1 VLEWEAKDR
10 SVSQSQNEETI
21 SQIPSLSGPGCKK
34 KKKKKKT
41 YRGDCAGKISS
52 MSGRAVCG
60 SSLHHLLGPFS
71 GEPEL

>member
-1 VLEWEAKDR
+1 
-10 SVSQSQNEETI
+10 
-21 SQIPSLSGPGCKK
+21 LSGPGCKK